1 MTEEQKNSHSKIRWL
16 LFSSV
21 LIISSILVVM
31 IALPSLKKKWETPL
45 GPSLNLPTYTATYP
59 KETSIIFQP
68 SSTSLPTE
76 QISQTTD
83 APVIAEATTKAT
95 TKPTATT
102 APTATSEPL
111 CGGPATMTVLAVGVD
126 TDDDSYTYGLGDA
139 IRIAR
144 VDFVTPKVTV
154 LSIPR
159 DIWVEIPDISD
170 HYGITHGKLN
180 QSYFYGSPGMAYYD
194 GPGGGPGLMA
204 RTLDLNFGL
213 RVDHYGAVNMI
224 TFSRIVDAVGGI
236 DIYLPYDVDGTPT
249 NSRTDDMGYFTA
261 GNHHFNGDE
270 AMRFSRIRKR
280 YNDFTRMDH
289 QNMVICALKEKLLN
303 PSVLTKIPQIIGAFE
318 DAVITDLSLEQM
330 GQLACLLPYLDSQN
344 LIFSSLPEEIFTS
357 SRVFS
362 PQMRDE
368 TFIMEADYQVIRQYI
383 EQFNNG
389 TWPTDSGT
397 GGSTCP

>member
-1 MTEEQKNSHSKIRWL
+1 
-16 LFSSV
+16 
-21 LIISSILVVM
+21 M
-31 IALPSLKKKWETPL
+31 I
-45 GPSLNLPTYTATYP
+45 
-59 KETSIIFQP
+59 
-68 SSTSLPTE
+68 
-76 QISQTTD
+76 
-83 APVIAEATTKAT
+83 
-95 TKPTATT
+95 
-102 APTATSEPL
+102 
-111 CGGPATMTVLAVGVD
+111 VLAVGVD

-159 DIWVEIPDISD
+159 DLWVEIPDISD

-194 GPGGGPGLMA
+194 GPGAGPGLMA

-213 RVDHYGAVNMI
+213 RVDHYGALNMI

-236 DIYLPYDVDGTPT
+236 DLYLPYDVDGTPI

-261 GNHHFNGDE
+261 GNNHFNGDQ

-289 QNMVICALKEKLLN
+289 QNMVICALKEKLLT
-303 PSVLTKIPQIIGAFE
+303 PTVLPKIPQIIGAFK
-318 DAVITDLSLEQM
+318 DNVITDLSLEQM
-330 GQLACLLPYLDSQN
+330 GQLACLLPHLESSN
-344 LIFSSLPEEIFTS
+344 LIFTSFPEEILAPG
-357 SRVFS
+357 RVFS

-368 TFIMEADYQVIRQYI
+368 TFVMDVDLQDIRTYI
-383 EQFNNG
+383 ELFTSG
-389 TWPTDSGT
+389 AWPTAADT